1 MKEKILRKGNSWLK
15 KEMRP
20 YRASIFLLTAFSVL
34 TTVLS
39 LSFAYIVKFLIDSA
53 TNAQETLLW
62 IFFAV
67 LLGVLLI
74 RIVLQTV
81 SRYQAEKVRS
91 QMVAHF
97 RNKTFSKLLRTKY
110 ANLQA
115 FHSGELSTRLTT
127 DINEVVADTVG
138 LTPAVVGMLVQCI
151 GAIIAL
157 LTINPLF
164 TVVYVVCGAIFGG
177 IIALFRKGLKRRHK
191 EVVEADG
198 KARSFMQ
205 ESLSSTMTIK
215 AYNAEEKTS
224 EKNQNNLLFY
234 YKKRMKHNV
243 LRSSM
248 SGIFTLLSNFGLI
261 FAVVWCSVTILNG
274 NREYGSVLSIILL
287 LMQLQHPF
295 SAFSSILPAYSAREA
310 SAERL
315 QELDNLPIEELQ
327 TDEDIQITYEKM
339 DGILFDDVT
348 FSYGRK
354 DVFSYA
360 TMQIKKGDI
369 VCLTGLSGVGK
380 STLFKLLLNV
390 YSPTG
395 GNVWLTNKEEK
406 ISLTSSHRNLF
417 AYVPQANFLFSG
429 TIYENLTFFAD
440 ETAFENTDEKI
451 KFALK
456 TACAEFVWELPKGLQ
471 TVLTENGGGL
481 SQGQMQRLALARAI
495 LSNRPILLLDEA
507 TSALDSE
514 TEERLLENLKNL
526 QDKTCIIVTH
536 RPSALKIADS
546 VFNVENGKIN

>member
-1 MKEKILRKGNSWLK
+1 MKEKSLRKGNSWLK

-20 YRASIFLLTAFSVL
+20 YRASIFLLTAFSVI

-62 IFFAV
+62 FFSAV

-74 RIVLQTV
+74 RIALQTF
-81 SRYQAEKVRS
+81 SRYQAEKLRS
-91 QMVAHF
+91 QMVVYF

-191 EVVEADG
+191 DVVEADG

-224 EKNQNNLLFY
+224 EKAQNNLFFY

-327 TDEDIQITYEKM
+327 TDKDIQITYEKM

-354 DVFSYA
+354 DVFSHA

-406 ISLTSSHRNLF
+406 
-417 AYVPQANFLFSG
+417 
-429 TIYENLTFFAD
+429 
-440 ETAFENTDEKI
+440 
-451 KFALK
+451 
-456 TACAEFVWELPKGLQ
+456 
-471 TVLTENGGGL
+471 
-481 SQGQMQRLALARAI
+481 LALRQAI
-495 LSNRPILLLDEA
+495 EICLHTFRKRISCSRVQ
-507 TSALDSE
+507 SM
-514 TEERLLENLKNL
+514 
-526 QDKTCIIVTH
+526 
-536 RPSALKIADS
+536 KI
-546 VFNVENGKIN
+546 